1 MERTLG
7 KGRILQL
14 YLSVLPW
21 GDGVCGAEAA
31 ARHHL
36 GKPANKLTPREAAW
50 LASLLINP
58 ELQLRRWARD
68 ETAGRERVAWVLGGM
83 RRLPPSRRESELEAL
98 ASWQPPVARPLL
110 AQPH

>member
-14 YLSVLPW
+14 YLALLPW
-21 GDGVCGAEAA
+21 GDGICGAEAA

-36 GKPANKLTPREAAW
+36 GKSASQLKPREAAW

-58 ELQLRRWARD
+58 DQQLRRWSSD
-68 ETAGRERVAWVLGGM
+68 EAAARERAAWVLKGI
-83 RRLPPSRRESELEAL
+83 RRLPRERREAELDAL
-98 ASWQPPVARPLL
+98 VSWRPPVGRA
-110 AQPH
+110 AH